1 MSLRDFRDVCWR
13 PLLGEQ
19 SSKGSFR
26 WRLQSVFHSFF
37 FKVNLGADCA
47 IPRTILFGQSLPQI
61 LLNDSVS
68 LVSKDTAQM
77 ECFSRLS
84 GLLETRGSSM
94 QSLEQS
100 AHETDVVGISN
111 PEIGTSRC

>member
-1 MSLRDFRDVCWR
+1 
-13 PLLGEQ
+13 
-19 SSKGSFR
+19 
-26 WRLQSVFHSFF
+26 
-37 FKVNLGADCA
+37 
-47 IPRTILFGQSLPQI
+47 
-61 LLNDSVS
+61 
-68 LVSKDTAQM
+68 M